1 MSFRIKE
8 NYFHSCENFAAIF
21 LHIIVFETIVLIK
34 TDFDVM
40 MLFKV
45 DFNHV
50 KLNFN
55 TLTSMKFKF

>member
-8 NYFHSCENFAAIF
+8 NYFHSFENSAVIF
-21 LHIIVFETIVLIK
+21 LHILVLKLLFDK

-40 MLFKV
+40 MLFKF

-55 TLTSMKFKF
+55 TLTSMKIKF